1 MVPISPDQKP
11 SDVIVFSNGVPFF
24 IQRSL
29 DWERDSTEL
38 FETASAPAFLT
49 GRKVASPH
57 RKVGAEDSFG
67 CRNVLETGLLHA
79 VAS

>member
-1 MVPISPDQKP
+1 MISVSPDQKM
-11 SDVIVFSNGVPFF
+11 SDVIVLSNGVPFF

-29 DWERDSTEL
+29 DWERDSTKL
-38 FETASAPAFLT
+38 FETASAPALLT
-49 GRKVASPH
+49 RRKAASPH

-67 CRNVLETGLLHA
+67 CWNVLETGLLHA